1 LIREPL
7 ALLRK
12 APQRFRRFARESGA
26 PDALLAQLS
35 PDTRELC
42 IRSGRRKLRAPQV
55 LDLRVAL
62 GGLPRHARFDL
73 ADLLAHGIE
82 RKRLVTLCRRATP
95 AKKRSHERCYNF
107 RSPCPEEP
115 MGQLAEFAANHPLLA
130 LSVLVS
136 LTAVI
141 LYELRLRTQ
150 GLHQLSAS
158 DAVRL
163 INKGATIIDVRKPE
177 AFGAGHI
184 VNARNV
190 PFDTLSADPAGAVEK
205 AKNRP
210 LLTVCDNGTSS
221 AKAAGALRRA
231 GYEIVFS
238 LRGGLASWRSD
249 NLPLV
254 K

>member
-1 LIREPL
+1 
-7 ALLRK
+7 
-12 APQRFRRFARESGA
+12 
-26 PDALLAQLS
+26 
-35 PDTRELC
+35 
-42 IRSGRRKLRAPQV
+42 
-55 LDLRVAL
+55 
-62 GGLPRHARFDL
+62 
-73 ADLLAHGIE
+73 
-82 RKRLVTLCRRATP
+82 
-95 AKKRSHERCYNF
+95 
-107 RSPCPEEP
+107 
-115 MGQLAEFAANHPLLA
+115 MGQLAEFVANHPLLA

-136 LTAVI
+136 LLAVI

-150 GLHQLSAS
+150 GLYQLSAS

-163 INKGATIIDVRKPE
+163 INKGATIIDVRKAE

-190 PFDTLSADPAGAVEK
+190 PLETIEADPNGAVEK

-210 LLTVCDNGTSS
+210 LLTVCDTGASS
-221 AKAAGALRRA
+221 AKAAGALRKA

-238 LRGGLASWRSD
+238 LRGGLSTWRGD

>member
-1 LIREPL
+1 
-7 ALLRK
+7 
-12 APQRFRRFARESGA
+12 
-26 PDALLAQLS
+26 
-35 PDTRELC
+35 
-42 IRSGRRKLRAPQV
+42 
-55 LDLRVAL
+55 
-62 GGLPRHARFDL
+62 
-73 ADLLAHGIE
+73 
-82 RKRLVTLCRRATP
+82 
-95 AKKRSHERCYNF
+95 
-107 RSPCPEEP
+107 
-115 MGQLAEFAANHPLLA
+115 MGPLAEFVTNHPLLA

-136 LTAVI
+136 LLAVI

-150 GLHQLSAS
+150 GLYRLSTS

-163 INKGATIIDVRKPE
+163 INKGATIIDVRKAE

-190 PFDTLSADPAGAVEK
+190 PLEAIEKDPGGAVDK

-210 LLTVCDNGTSS
+210 LLTVCDNGSSS
-221 AKAAGALRRA
+221 AKAAGTLRRA

-238 LRGGLASWRSD
+238 LRGGLSSWRGE

>member
-1 LIREPL
+1 
-7 ALLRK
+7 
-12 APQRFRRFARESGA
+12 
-26 PDALLAQLS
+26 
-35 PDTRELC
+35 
-42 IRSGRRKLRAPQV
+42 
-55 LDLRVAL
+55 
-62 GGLPRHARFDL
+62 
-73 ADLLAHGIE
+73 
-82 RKRLVTLCRRATP
+82 
-95 AKKRSHERCYNF
+95 
-107 RSPCPEEP
+107 

-130 LSVLVS
+130 LSVVVS

-150 GLHQLSAS
+150 GLHQLSTS
-158 DAVRL
+158 DAIRL
-163 INKGATIIDVRKPE
+163 INKGATIIDVRAAE

-190 PFDTLSADPAGAVEK
+190 PFDSLSADPAGAVEK

-238 LRGGLASWRSD
+238 LRGGLASWRGD

>member
-1 LIREPL
+1 
-7 ALLRK
+7 
-12 APQRFRRFARESGA
+12 
-26 PDALLAQLS
+26 
-35 PDTRELC
+35 
-42 IRSGRRKLRAPQV
+42 
-55 LDLRVAL
+55 
-62 GGLPRHARFDL
+62 
-73 ADLLAHGIE
+73 
-82 RKRLVTLCRRATP
+82 
-95 AKKRSHERCYNF
+95 
-107 RSPCPEEP
+107 

-150 GLHQLSAS
+150 GLHQLSTS

-163 INKGATIIDVRKPE
+163 INKGATIIDVRKAD

-190 PFDTLSADPAGAVEK
+190 PFDTLSADPAAAVEK

-221 AKAAGALRRA
+221 AKAAGALRQA

-238 LRGGLASWRSD
+238 LRGGLASWRGD

>member
-1 LIREPL
+1 L
-7 ALLRK
+7 AGERITLARK
-12 APQRFRRFARESGA
+12 APRRFGRFAGQRVATGA
-26 PDALLAQLS
+26 LLTKLGADALELFGRCGC
-35 PDTRELC
+35 REL
-42 IRSGRRKLRAPQV
+42 RAAQA
-55 LDLRVAL
+55 LELRVAL
-62 GGLPRHARFDL
+62 RGLPRQALFDL

-82 RKRLVTLCRRATP
+82 RALVVALGGSAAPGQKR
-95 AKKRSHERCYNF
+95 KRKHCYNF
-107 RSPCPEEP
+107 RLPCPEEP
-115 MGQLAEFAANHPLLA
+115 MGQLAEFVANHPLLA

-136 LTAVI
+136 LLAVI

-150 GLHQLSAS
+150 GLYQLSAS

-163 INKGATIIDVRKPE
+163 INKGATIIDVRKAE

-190 PFDTLSADPAGAVEK
+190 PLETIEADPNGAVEK

-210 LLTVCDNGTSS
+210 LLTVCDTGASS
-221 AKAAGALRRA
+221 AKAAGALRKA

-238 LRGGLASWRSD
+238 LRGGLSTWRGD